1 MLSLESGKL
10 VTITGKSG
18 SDHRKMVGIRKNH
31 MNNLRMKKQDHWKV
45 MPETQHPP
53 AHEARGDG
61 DLSCRW
67 GVRAH
72 GPNCSGNSCVG
83 SDEGSDPIGGTGIF
97 TISLENKEPWTCSV
111 FFGKYV
117 FFSLKRFIL
126 LLGPWVMDSSA
137 SDRIASNKSL
147 LSDITYFQSLP
158 TIT

>member
-97 TISLENKEPWTCSV
+97 TIPLEKRTLDLQCI
-111 FFGKYV
+111 FRKICL
-117 FFSLKRFIL
+117 FFSQKIYFIAWSLGHGLKCF
-126 LLGPWVMDSSA
+126 
-137 SDRIASNKSL
+137 
-147 LSDITYFQSLP
+147 
-158 TIT
+158 

>member
-10 VTITGKSG
+10 VTITGKSR

-67 GVRAH
+67 GV
-72 GPNCSGNSCVG
+72 
-83 SDEGSDPIGGTGIF
+83 
-97 TISLENKEPWTCSV
+97 
-111 FFGKYV
+111 
-117 FFSLKRFIL
+117 
-126 LLGPWVMDSSA
+126 SA
-137 SDRIASNKSL
+137 RTQLQWKFL
-147 LSDITYFQSLP
+147 RRVR
-158 TIT
+158 